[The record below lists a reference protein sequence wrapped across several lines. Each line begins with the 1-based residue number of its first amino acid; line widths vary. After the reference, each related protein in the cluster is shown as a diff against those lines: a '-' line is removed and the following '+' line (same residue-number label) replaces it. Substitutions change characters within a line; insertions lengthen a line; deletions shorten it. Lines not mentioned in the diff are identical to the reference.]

1 MTKTILLGIT
11 LAAVFVVSMMMLPAS
26 AGGHLAMI
34 GSTVYQTGTG
44 NAVIAVM
51 LPIPTDG
58 SLGSFGFAFPL
69 TDGSGCLLAAAT
81 HGAIGDDSSR
91 QNPNNL
97 DVMHTHIVCLGA
109 VPAATCSSL
118 TAITSAT
125 KNEVGKATVS
135 DNFLIL
141 SEIPVGI
148 ANAPLSFPLSAPA
161 GAICVG

>member
-1 MTKTILLGIT
+1 MNSRVILGISI
-11 LAAVFVVSMMMLPAS
+11 AAIFAVSMMLLPVS
-26 AGGHLAMI
+26 AGGHLAI
-34 GSTVYQTGTG
+34 TGSTVYQTGTG
-44 NAVIAVM
+44 NAIIAVVA
-51 LPIPTDG
+51 PIPTDG

-81 HGAIGDDSSR
+81 HGAIGDDSSA

-97 DVMHTHIVCLGA
+97 DVMHTHIVCLTA
-109 VPAATCSSL
+109 VAPAVCASEL
-118 TAITSAT
+118 AIASAT

-135 DNFLIL
+135 DNFLVL